1 MPASCPIFSP
11 PITTPAI
18 HLKAGTRRRHN
29 ACMTD
34 LLAHHTRSGG
44 QWRVVNRVRNAVPA
58 PVNHGQPWA
67 VEPIQTTNIGVLV
80 SRPRSSPPSRA
91 DGGGN
96 RATDKQRST
105 NKDPSVQNLSFESNQ
120 RTSDSRHQH
129 HLVSKPRRHGL
140 SIWSKAFPDNNG
152 YFLLI
157 LHSGRILASRNGAR
171 RRHATKRS
179 G

>member
-11 PITTPAI
+11 PITTPAAL
-18 HLKAGTRRRHN
+18 LKAGTRRRHN

-44 QWRVVNRVRNAVPA
+44 QWRVVDCVRNAVPA

-96 RATDKQRST
+96 QATDKQRST
-105 NKDPSVQNLSFESNQ
+105 NKDLAFKICRSNQ
-120 RTSDSRHQH
+120 TNEPQIPDTSIISYRSPEGT
-129 HLVSKPRRHGL
+129 V
-140 SIWSKAFPDNNG
+140 FPFDQTG
-152 YFLLI
+152 SPIITDISY
-157 LHSGRILASRNGAR
+157 
-171 RRHATKRS
+171 
-179 G
+179 